1 MYNGRRLITLRER
14 TIRFGV
20 QLLVFFC
27 ACSALA
33 VENRWASR
41 SRYSRIGHAHDLVGH
56 AIRFGFERVIDCAD
70 GELALKS
77 RSNVRKPAQHGL
89 VADAALAAGW
99 AIVGLKPR
107 WRRWNAAG

>member
-1 MYNGRRLITLRER
+1 VYNGRRLITLRER

-56 AIRFGFERVIDCAD
+56 TIRFGFERVVDGAD
-70 GELALKS
+70 TELALES
-77 RSNVRKPAQHGL
+77 RRGL
-89 VADAALAAGW
+89 
-99 AIVGLKPR
+99 R
-107 WRRWNAAG
+107 